1 MSQPN
6 VSNTKEG
13 RFSHDS
19 EDIDADLVLQGDDED
34 EKEKQIQNY
43 ISTSRMLFE
52 ADGVNTL
59 TDTEIAKFLYAKNG
73 HRGKAMS
80 ALSETLAWRA
90 KFKPETL
97 LKEVPSSLSESG
109 KLQFWGKALDGSQI
123 LIWTGARHVPPR
135 TEQDIDCEIQFLVR
149 TIEHAVRNGTLTN
162 TMTIIFDRQ
171 NMRTDK
177 SDLKIVAKL
186 VPILQSHYPERLSRM
201 YIFPTNMLFKVVWN
215 MAKGYLDP
223 VTLSK
228 IHVKESPASL
238 AGWVSRENLFV
249 RYGGLANDP
258 FETDT
263 AQLSEVASAIATQ
276 GNMPVADSSQ
286 QQMDS
291 ANSGN
296 TSVDAVSECIADQ
309 KSLQSSY
316 ITASSSESQNAI
328 QSIPK
333 KLVANIAKPMVD
345 IENVWE
351 APCEFQH
358 I

>member
-97 LKEVPSSLSESG
+97 LKEISSSLSESG

-149 TIEHAVRNGTLTN
+149 TIEHA
-162 TMTIIFDRQ
+162 
-171 NMRTDK
+171 
-177 SDLKIVAKL
+177 
-186 VPILQSHYPERLSRM
+186 SHYPERLSRM

-351 APCEFQH
+351 APSEFQH